1 MNELEQRKAAL
12 LKELAEI
19 EAAQTK
25 VAKKRPIKVQE
36 AAQRLILNLVS
47 DKNVQTVGIV
57 ENNVEAYNRNPQNYD
72 SLIAEDSLIVYT
84 YHKPTE
90 EELFTTSYEGFKV
103 RWIEQGQTMPASFS
117 KKQK

>member
-19 EAAQTK
+19 EKKQATT
-25 VAKKRPIKVQE
+25 VKKRPVRVQE
-36 AAQRLILNLVS
+36 AAQRLTLHLVS

-57 ENNVEAYNRNPQNYD
+57 ENNIEGYNKNYD
-72 SLIAEDSLIVYT
+72 RLVSEDSLVVYT

-90 EELFTTSYEGFKV
+90 EELLTSSYEGFKV
-103 RWIEQGQTMPASFS
+103 QWIEQGQVIPYSFS
-117 KKQK
+117 KKQR